1 MRRRRHQRKSGTWRS
16 VKTSSVIGEAA
27 ANSSARLAL
36 SRFRGGDVDA
46 GRDEAKEAARLV
58 GAARML
64 ATTAGA
70 RGPAEASSC
79 PTSSD
84 LSGVE
89 RKFRP
94 SWF

>member
-1 MRRRRHQRKSGTWRS
+1 

-27 ANSSARLAL
+27 ADCSPRLAL

-46 GRDEAKEAARLV
+46 GRYVAKEAARLP

-64 ATTAGA
+64 VTAA
-70 RGPAEASSC
+70 CQSPAEASSC